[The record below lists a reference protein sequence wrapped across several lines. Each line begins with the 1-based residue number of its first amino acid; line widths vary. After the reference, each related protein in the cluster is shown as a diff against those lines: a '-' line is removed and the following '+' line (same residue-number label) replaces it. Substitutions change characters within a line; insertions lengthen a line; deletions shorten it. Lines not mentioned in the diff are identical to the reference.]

1 MNCIKVVPIN
11 LKFADD
17 KLTHRDYLG
26 ALINLGIERDCIE
39 DILVGEN
46 EAFIFSTETM
56 TPFISENLS
65 KVKHTDVKTEIV
77 DESECTIVPQFDEVK
92 VNVASERI
100 DVIIAGVYNL
110 SRSSAAKLIN
120 AEYVKLN
127 NVITTN
133 AGKTVPVGASVS
145 VRNHGKFYYDGID
158 GTTKKSRLYIK
169 VRKCI

>member
-1 MNCIKVVPIN
+1 MKCVKIVPLN
-11 LKFADD
+11 PKFADD

-39 DILVGEN
+39 DILVGDS
-46 EAFIFSTETM
+46 EAFVFTTDTM
-56 TPFISENLS
+56 GPFINENLA
-65 KVKHTDVKTEIV
+65 KVKHTDVKTELV
-77 DESECTIVPQFDEVK
+77 DESECTIVPQFDEVG

-110 SRSSAAKLIN
+110 SRNSAAKLIN

-127 NVITTN
+127 NVICTN

-158 GTTKKSRLYIK
+158 GTTKKSRLYVKI
-169 VRKCI
+169 RKCL